1 MKKIILLAAL
11 LGTAGFTSAQVL
23 ITDFLEEYFAG
34 TTAFVLDKQPGNT
47 YLEVGEAVYNKLNQ
61 YKTLKADYL
70 DFWSRV
76 IKSQVV
82 FDHDILLQFFEKL
95 PMLLRPLDEDVNN
108 WQSYQYDH
116 FKLIIHE
123 LFLYTVGLALKFNEY
138 YLLRDLLH
146 SRYLIKDRYESPKN
160 NNDFTAFRYYYETM
174 DQFYK
179 KHSNKDFYSPQA
191 DYVVHNLPE
200 GWDRSLI
207 TNADLL
213 MYFVGA
219 LNDKIWFPI
228 TYIYRRQD
236 RDAFDIISRLV
247 SRKHFEKVK
256 GVFGIE
262 DIAELKLKLQQILSY

>member
-1 MKKIILLAAL
+1 
-11 LGTAGFTSAQVL
+11 
-23 ITDFLEEYFAG
+23 
-34 TTAFVLDKQPGNT
+34 
-47 YLEVGEAVYNKLNQ
+47 
-61 YKTLKADYL
+61 
-70 DFWSRV
+70 
-76 IKSQVV
+76 VV

-95 PMLLRPLDEDVNN
+95 PLLLRPLDEDANN

-116 FKLIIHE
+116 YKLIIHE
-123 LFLYTVGLALKFNEY
+123 LFLYIVGLALKFNEY
-138 YLLRDLLH
+138 NLLQDLLH

-160 NNDFTAFRYYYETM
+160 NSDFTAFRYYYETM

-179 KHSNKDFYSPQA
+179 KHFNKDYYSPQA
-191 DYVVHNLPE
+191 DYIVHNLPE

-228 TYIYRRQD
+228 TYVYRRQD
-236 RDAFDIISRLV
+236 RAPFDIISRLI

-256 GVFGIE
+256 GVFAIE
-262 DIAELKLKLQQILSY
+262 EISELKSKIAANIELLKSKRMGYSQGFADPIPGFDYFIEVENIGTAL